1 MEALK
6 FLQFIILSVLVGL
19 PILMMTVTGQIST
32 ACANSMISSF
42 TPCLN
47 FITGSSGNGSS
58 PSRDCCSALGSVLQS
73 STDCACLVLTGNV
86 PFQLPINRTLAIS
99 LPRAC
104 NIASV
109 PLQCRGS
116 ATPLPAP
123 GPFAFGP
130 SLPLPPR
137 APLVPEQDPPAP
149 APLPDTFMPPPA
161 SPPAT
166 ATAVPGLRPVLTPSP
181 ASKLSNMYSPS
192 LVLGVLGIMS
202 LMHF

>member
-1 MEALK
+1 MEVLK

-19 PILMMTVTGQIST
+19 PISMMTVTGQIST

-109 PLQCRGS
+109 PLQCRGKILRS
-116 ATPLPAP
+116 FVSRFPQIKIKLLMVN
-123 GPFAFGP
+123 
-130 SLPLPPR
+130 SLLTQ
-137 APLVPEQDPPAP
+137 ALQ
-149 APLPDTFMPPPA
+149 LLFQ
-161 SPPAT
+161 
-166 ATAVPGLRPVLTPSP
+166 LQVL
-181 ASKLSNMYSPS
+181 
-192 LVLGVLGIMS
+192 
-202 LMHF
+202 

>member
-58 PSRDCCSALGSVLQS
+58 PSRDCCSALGSIIQS

-109 PLQCRGS
+109 PLQCRAS

-123 GPFAFGP
+123 
-130 SLPLPPR
+130 

-149 APLPDTFMPPPA
+149 APLPDTFMPPTA